1 MQGACDSDKIK
12 RELLSMEQVGRGQ
25 SSSQM
30 AAQNE
35 KVHSKGGKPNLL
47 SNFRKQKQRHTK
59 AV

>member
-1 MQGACDSDKIK
+1 
-12 RELLSMEQVGRGQ
+12 MEQVGRGQ

-47 SNFRKQKQRHTK
+47 SNIRKQKQRHTK